1 MREQFPVPPSR
12 GDFNEKVWEIVRQI
26 PQGRVATY
34 GQIAGMIPTPEG
46 MDAAEYK
53 AFRARWVGS
62 AMAACPADVPW
73 QRVINAQGKVSPRGP
88 GAQHQRVLLEGEGV
102 SFDDHG
108 RIDLARHGWTGPS
121 EQWLDEHGLVN
132 TARDSQ
138 ERLL

>member
-12 GDFNEKVWEIVRQI
+12 GNFNQKVWEIVRQI
-26 PQGRVATY
+26 PEGKVATY

-46 MDAAEYK
+46 MDEAQYM

-73 QRVINAQGKVSPRGP
+73 QRVINSQGKVSPRGP
-88 GAQHQRVLLEGEGV
+88 GAQHQRVLLEGEGLN
-102 SFDDHG
+102 FDDHG
-108 RIDLARHGWTGPS
+108 RIDLARNGWAGPS
-121 EQWLDEHGLVN
+121 AQWLDEHGMVN
-132 TARDSQ
+132 AAQDHQ

>member
-1 MREQFPVPPSR
+1 MREQFPAPPSR

-26 PQGRVATY
+26 PQGQVMTY

-46 MDAAEYK
+46 MDEAEYK

-88 GAQHQRVLLEGEGV
+88 GAQHQRTLLEGEGV
-102 SFDDHG
+102 AFDDHG
-108 RIDLARHGWTGPS
+108 RIDLARFGWAGPS
-121 EQWLDEHGLVN
+121 AQWLAEHGF
-132 TARDSQ
+132 TGSAPDFQ

>member
-1 MREQFPVPPSR
+1 MREQFPTPPSR

-26 PQGRVATY
+26 PDGRVMIY

-46 MDAAEYK
+46 MDEAEYN

-88 GAQHQRVLLEGEGV
+88 GAQHQRTLLEGEGV
-102 SFDDHG
+102 TFDDHG
-108 RIDLARHGWTGPS
+108 RIDLAHFGWTGHS
-121 EQWLDEHGLVN
+121 AQWLDEHGMIKPGS
-132 TARDSQ
+132 DSQ